1 LHLNN
6 NTTLQIHVPQ
16 SQFSISV
23 VLHNALKKNQTRNAG
38 SKITAAS
45 GEMFPVY
52 LVSIQAVMLA
62 ERVMLFQGIFRAN

>member
-6 NTTLQIHVPQ
+6 NKTLQIHVPQ

-23 VLHNALKKNQTRNAG
+23 ILHIHLKKNQTRNAG

-45 GEMFPVY
+45 GEMFPAY
-52 LVSIQAVMLA
+52 LVSIQALMFA
-62 ERVMLFQGIFRAN
+62 E